1 MSPVSKVL
9 SAKLVCI
16 VQSHSLK
23 NPKVSRYS
31 QCERVARTLSKPHN
45 ITSFSV
51 EECALSDIMTSLSR
65 RVCILMVVCSLL
77 AEGLLV
83 EAKGGRG
90 GGRGRSRGGYGYGGG
105 GYSDGGD
112 GGDFPYWTIV
122 PIIIGACVALACC
135 CTLCEV
141 LNEDENER

>member
-1 MSPVSKVL
+1 MQLHSPK
-9 SAKLVCI
+9 KTEE
-16 VQSHSLK
+16 
-23 NPKVSRYS
+23 SRYS

-65 RVCILMVVCSLL
+65 RVCIFMVVCSLL

-90 GGRGRSRGGYGYGGG
+90 RSRGGYSYGGG
-105 GYSDGGD
+105 GYSYGG
-112 GGDFPYWTIV
+112 GEEDFPVWAITL
-122 PIIIGACVALACC
+122 IIIVACL
-135 CTLCEV
+135 V
-141 LNEDENER
+141 LVFCWAICKER